1 VFDLQEKVIANIL
14 SSVEEQKAREA
25 APRSIDPIQ
34 QTVATAIQ
42 GLLSH
47 PNVDR
52 PRAVEVIKFI
62 SLPMRKT
69 QVTQLREA
77 FKDFQRESDFQSL
90 VAKIEEI
97 RAKFGAPAAVQP
109 TDHEL
114 PATISRDD
122 LRLIC
127 FDVICA

>member
-1 VFDLQEKVIANIL
+1 M
-14 SSVEEQKAREA
+14 EEQKAREA

-34 QTVATAIQ
+34 QTVATTIQ

-47 PNVDR
+47 PDVDR
-52 PRAVEVIKFI
+52 ARAVEAIKFV

-77 FKDFQRESDFQSL
+77 FKDFQGDNNFQSL
-90 VAKIEEI
+90 VASIEEI
-97 RAKFGAPAAVQP
+97 RAKFGEPAAIHQTDNRAPASV
-109 TDHEL
+109 
-114 PATISRDD
+114 SRDD

-127 FDVICA
+127 FDVVGS